1 MKGRIGMMQTD
12 VISIKNDRREFFRL
26 LFVTVLPLMVQT
38 LFMQSIS
45 FIDQIMISD
54 VGTDAVGAVG
64 AANKILSIYNSFLY
78 GSCSGCAMFLAQ
90 YWGNKDV
97 SAFRKIFGVTITATT
112 IMGTIVTA
120 LVLLIPRQL
129 LGIFTDDPVVI
140 ELGRDYLVYVAASY
154 FLMEIVF
161 PLNYCLRSMNRVKVT
176 AINTV
181 VSVFVN
187 VIFNY
192 LLIYGKCGFP
202 QMGVRGAALATSLTR
217 FVELIVLVIYFKA
230 SKCEVFQSFREI
242 FAFTREYIMSFIK
255 KAAPLIGNEMLWS
268 LGTSIYFIIYGK
280 SGTDALAAMSI
291 MQTWQM
297 LARIASGSFC
307 GAASIIVG
315 NEIGHGDLDKV
326 QRYCKR
332 FHIIAAVVGAVSC
345 VFVILMVK
353 PVLMIYD
360 IAGTEVGRI
369 VRECMFVLAVYVLI
383 NPVNSINVEGIF
395 RSGGDVKYITLM
407 DMGSIWFIGMPYT
420 IITGLL
426 LHLDVV
432 YIYMA
437 YIALEIYK
445 LPLGYIRFKNG
456 KWLHKLHHGVGENEG
471 NSVSTEKCS
480 TM

>member
-1 MKGRIGMMQTD
+1 
-12 VISIKNDRREFFRL
+12 
-26 LFVTVLPLMVQT
+26 
-38 LFMQSIS
+38 
-45 FIDQIMISD
+45 
-54 VGTDAVGAVG
+54 
-64 AANKILSIYNSFLY
+64 
-78 GSCSGCAMFLAQ
+78 
-90 YWGNKDV
+90 
-97 SAFRKIFGVTITATT
+97 
-112 IMGTIVTA
+112 MG
-120 LVLLIPRQL
+120 
-129 LGIFTDDPVVI
+129 
-140 ELGRDYLVYVAASY
+140 
-154 FLMEIVF
+154 IVF

-471 NSVSTEKCS
+471 NSVSTQKCS